1 MDFDRA
7 LTSTGRTFP
16 RRVQDDQFLESPRIL
31 TCIYPAV
38 CLRLTTCFPSC
49 ENLSRITCHRW
60 WLCDM
65 AFYGFLLPPRHF
77 FPSTRRRW
85 WTLRHKNVCRCWFRF
100 SSFDH
105 SLWHS
110 QAGDSI
116 PKFNRWIS
124 NFMSLNIFSTWD
136 NIWLFNGATYFMKS
150 TNKYFVTS
158 REHHKKSQFY
168 WNPIINKPSF
178 VDVMMIVFEMMMTS
192 FPPRKTDWVV
202 RRCSAPQK
210 HSIDGAKKEKGQRK
224 SVQSFIE
231 LDSKFIF
238 ALVHQN
244 KLAGPKITK
253 KFHSRIS
260 CPSPTHTLTKRI
272 SWRFNFYLFSLLIYL
287 CKWYAFETEC
297 L

>member
-1 MDFDRA
+1 MMTVWHGFLRLFITSSTFLSLNTTTMMDFEA
-7 LTSTGRTFP
+7 QECLPMLIS
-16 RRVQDDQFLESPRIL
+16 FLFVR
-31 TCIYPAV
+31 
-38 CLRLTTCFPSC
+38 
-49 ENLSRITCHRW
+49 
-60 WLCDM
+60 
-65 AFYGFLLPPRHF
+65 
-77 FPSTRRRW
+77 
-85 WTLRHKNVCRCWFRF
+85 
-100 SSFDH
+100 

-158 REHHKKSQFY
+158 RAHHKKSQFY
-168 WNPIINKPSF
+168 WNPIINKSSF
-178 VDVMMIVFEMMMTS
+178 VDVTMIVFEMMMMTS

-210 HSIDGAKKEKGQRK
+210 HSIDGAKKEKGQRE

-253 KFHSRIS
+253 NSIREFRVQVA
-260 CPSPTHTLTKRI
+260 THTLTKRI

-287 CKWYAFETEC
+287 CKVC
-297 L
+297 LRNGMLIKISTGFIG